1 MIKLQIE
8 FFIQVKTAVN
18 NVLYEYTGEKSA
30 TSYTIHLHPCVVFRN
45 LLPTAVSYTLEVGT
59 VISYA
64 LVYIIV
70 SIE

>member
-18 NVLYEYTGEKSA
+18 NVLYEYTREKSA
-30 TSYTIHLHPCVVFRN
+30 TSYTIHLHPCVVFHN

-59 VISYA
+59 IISYV